1 MIAVQYADALR
12 RRWVERMTAMILGSC
27 LVVFAVFQL
36 PVSDQPGP
44 TSDVNRKAEVEVS
57 VGKTEF
63 SISLTDYGPSVVL
76 IALALGLIAV
86 SFLRPLKLGDEGQ
99 YVQYAEPVETTQSLP
114 PLARDELEELR
125 LGAAEVLSSAPDSDA
140 AIRLRRLY
148 ETVFK
153 RGRRTLEQ
161 QRRFEQLQERLAQGR
176 LRDDEQAELNA
187 LRVRYLD
194 QDKPPW
200 D

>member
-1 MIAVQYADALR
+1 M
-12 RRWVERMTAMILGSC
+12 
-27 LVVFAVFQL
+27 
-36 PVSDQPGP
+36 
-44 TSDVNRKAEVEVS
+44 
-57 VGKTEF
+57 
-63 SISLTDYGPSVVL
+63 
-76 IALALGLIAV
+76 

-125 LGAAEVLSSAPDSDA
+125 LAAAEVLSSAPDSDA

-153 RGRRTLEQ
+153 RGCRTLEQ